1 MSKLILKFDGRVL
14 HECVVGAAVTI
25 GRLSDNVV
33 VIDNPAVSG
42 HHARVFRDGDRYVL
56 EDLASTNGTF
66 VNEKPTSRHT
76 LEHGDA
82 ILVGKPTL
90 VFDASAVEGSSTDE
104 TPGGPAMP
112 ELGGTMFLDTVQ
124 HRALLARMAVEPEG
138 ATSGPAPAP
147 VPATMAPPAAA
158 VSRPPAAPAPRA
170 AVLRVLDGR
179 ADQPEYE
186 LDSYTSV
193 IGASA
198 TALVRL
204 KGWFKPKTAVA
215 IARKGQGYVATPL
228 GGKTLIN
235 GQRLAGR
242 QDLHDGDILLVSG
255 LTLEFQLKK

>member
-14 HECVVGAAVTI
+14 HEWVVGAAVTI

-42 HHARVFRDGDRYVL
+42 HHARVFRDGDRYML

-66 VNEKPTSRHT
+66 VNEKPTTQHT

-82 ILVGKPTL
+82 ILVGKHTL
-90 VFDASAVEGSSTDE
+90 VFDASPVEGSPAVE
-104 TPGGPAMP
+104 TPGAPAMP

-124 HRALLARMAVEPEG
+124 HRALLARMGVEPEG
-138 ATSGPAPAP
+138 GTPGPAPAT
-147 VPATMAPPAAA
+147 AAPAAP
-158 VSRPPAAPAPRA
+158 VSRPSAAPASRP

-179 ADQPEYE
+179 ADQSEYE

-204 KGWFKPKTAVA
+204 RGWFKPKTALA